1 MKNHVWLKLAAA
13 GSVACLA
20 AACDSNNSG
29 GGPTGEITVAADTTT
44 TKANDLRGLTF
55 ANDGKIYASGHTDA
69 DPLDRKIVVARF
81 NADGSPD
88 TSFSDDGFAE
98 LNVVEG
104 GIEQTLSIV
113 ELAGGDIVIAVNA
126 GDLNG
131 GEAITPS
138 DNPAATPGVR
148 AEGSSVFLVRLSS
161 DGTPVTSFGEDG
173 RAEVVFG
180 WANADN
186 AEWPVPTFSSTEGF
200 SHAGFPTDTAYD
212 LKLDPTGGA
221 TERLVVF
228 GFGSAPNAADAEDQR
243 VDVDRYVARIVAST
257 GAADPTFNGG
267 DAFTWST
274 EGAFSDN
281 GRRGI
286 VEADGKI
293 TSCGYTNLG
302 DDAGGNHVVLF
313 RLTTAGV
320 LDTTFTGFG
329 LTPVQPGIA
338 VFNPLKVDGGEAE
351 CYAVA
356 RQSTGGYVTTGYGA
370 ATSPGT
376 PSTLGYET
384 TEAQD
389 LVTFRVADGVLDTS
403 WGNNGTQVLQSEG
416 TDTPKKQERGRH
428 IAVLSDDR
436 IVQVGYYSEVPA
448 IYVLTPDGD
457 LDGSVDDDG
466 ILEFPSATI
475 LQQFFAVTVSPD
487 GKRIA
492 ASTSTDANGAR
503 LVILDVDA

>member
-1 MKNHVWLKLAAA
+1 MKNHVWLKLATAA
-13 GSVACLA
+13 SVASLA
-20 AACDSNNSG
+20 ACGGNNSIG
-29 GGPTGEITVAADTTT
+29 GATGEITLASDTTT
-44 TKANDLRGLTF
+44 VKANDLRGLTF

-69 DPLDRKIVVARF
+69 DPADRKIVVARF

-148 AEGSSVFLVRLSS
+148 AEGSSVFLVRLGS
-161 DGTPVTSFGEDG
+161 DGAPVTSFGEDG

-186 AEWPVPTFSSTEGF
+186 AEWPVPDFSSTEGF

-228 GFGSAPNAADAEDQR
+228 GFGSAPNVADADDQR
-243 VDVDRYVARIVAST
+243 VDVDRYVARVVAST
-257 GAADPTFNGG
+257 GAADPSFNGG
-267 DAFTWST
+267 AAFTWTSAGT
-274 EGAFSDN
+274 LNDN
-281 GRRGI
+281 ARRGI

-293 TSCGYTNLG
+293 TSCGYTDLG
-302 DDAGGNHVVLF
+302 EGEGNHVVLF

-320 LDTTFTGFG
+320 LDATFTGFG
-329 LTPVQPGIA
+329 LTPVEPGIA

-356 RQSTGGYVTTGYGA
+356 RQSSGAYVTTGYGA
-370 ATSPGT
+370 ATDSGT

-389 LVTFRVADGVLDTS
+389 LVTFRVANGAVDTS
-403 WGNNGTQVLQSEG
+403 WGNDGTQVLQSEG
-416 TDTPKKQERGRH
+416 TSTPKKQERGRH
-428 IAVLSDDR
+428 IAVLNDDR
-436 IVQVGYYSEVPA
+436 TVQVGYDAEVPA

-457 LDGSVDDDG
+457 LDSSVDGDG
-466 ILEFPSATI
+466 ILELPSATI
-475 LQQFFAVTVSPD
+475 PQQFFAVAVSPD